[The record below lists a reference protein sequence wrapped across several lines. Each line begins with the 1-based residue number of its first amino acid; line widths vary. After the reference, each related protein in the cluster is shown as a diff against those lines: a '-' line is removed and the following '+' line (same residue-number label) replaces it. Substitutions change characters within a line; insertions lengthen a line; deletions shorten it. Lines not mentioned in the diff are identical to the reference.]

1 MKRKKKPKLELVH
14 NEPNFK
20 QPRSEDEASV
30 YIYYN
35 LKTKVM
41 LFVDGENLDDACNK
55 FDLCGFP
62 NRNEWKI
69 FLEVAHQP
77 AEGPQ

>member
-1 MKRKKKPKLELVH
+1 MKKKAITKYKE
-14 NEPNFK
+14 K
-20 QPRSEDEASV
+20 KEDAGSV

>member
-1 MKRKKKPKLELVH
+1 MKRKKKPKLELVP

-20 QPRSEDEASV
+20 QPRTEDEASV

>member
-1 MKRKKKPKLELVH
+1 MKRKKKPKLELVQ
-14 NEPNFK
+14 NKPNFIDP
-20 QPRSEDEASV
+20 QEPRTEDQGNV
-30 YIYYN
+30 YVYYN
-35 LKTKVM
+35 LRTKVM

-77 AEGPQ
+77 A